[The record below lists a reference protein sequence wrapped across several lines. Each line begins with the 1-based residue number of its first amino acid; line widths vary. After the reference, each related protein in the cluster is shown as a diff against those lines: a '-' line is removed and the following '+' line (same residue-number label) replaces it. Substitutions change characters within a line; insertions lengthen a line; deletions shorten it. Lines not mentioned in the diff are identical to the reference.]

1 MINLKFVPLNE
12 IKRLQKKIKNPVLI
26 SQLLADI
33 FRLSTL
39 SMIMEA
45 GSGHIG
51 TSFSSME
58 IITWLWTQEM
68 RLPNSDQAGSDYFF
82 SSKGHD
88 APALY
93 SVLIGLEK
101 LDYKYIHKFRRLGG
115 LPGHP
120 DVKTP
125 FILTN
130 TGSLGMGISKASG
143 LALARRRQKKTG
155 RIFVLLGDGELQE
168 GQIWESLQPAA
179 NKKLAEITVIVDH
192 NKIQSDISVKDTS
205 DLGDLEK
212 KFQSFGWAVARC
224 DGHDFK
230 SLKKVFA
237 DFSRIKNKP
246 KVLIADTVKGRGVSF
261 MEKLSVDGLYKFHS
275 GAPKAEDYEIAFE
288 EIANRVGA
296 KLDSL
301 KLEPLKFETKGIPD
315 RSVAVNQ
322 EKLVAAYGDELLKL
336 ARRHKNIIGLDADL
350 AIDTGLLKFK
360 QAFPDRYVEC
370 GIAEQDMVSMAGG
383 LALEGMLPLV
393 HSFACFLSTRAN
405 EQIYNNATE
414 GTKIIYAGSLAGL
427 IPAAPGHSHQS
438 LRDISILGSIPGLT
452 LIEPG
457 NEQETRLALRW
468 AVEKNKFS
476 TYIRLVSVPCSI
488 PYQLPANYKLTIGRG
503 VKLTDGQ
510 DAVIFAYGPVMLGE
524 AVRAAQLLEKEG
536 IGLTVFNLPWLNE
549 IDEQWLK
556 ENSRGYKAILTL
568 DDHYVKLGQGAMI
581 AEALAKIGNSQK
593 VTRLGLGKVP
603 ACGQAGEVLAFHKLD
618 AFSIAQAVRE
628 SSKK

>member
-1 MINLKFVPLNE
+1 
-12 IKRLQKKIKNPVLI
+12 
-26 SQLLADI
+26 
-33 FRLSTL
+33 
-39 SMIMEA
+39 
-45 GSGHIG
+45 
-51 TSFSSME
+51 
-58 IITWLWTQEM
+58 
-68 RLPNSDQAGSDYFF
+68 
-82 SSKGHD
+82 
-88 APALY
+88 
-93 SVLIGLEK
+93 
-101 LDYKYIHKFRRLGG
+101 
-115 LPGHP
+115 
-120 DVKTP
+120 
-125 FILTN
+125 
-130 TGSLGMGISKASG
+130 
-143 LALARRRQKKTG
+143 
-155 RIFVLLGDGELQE
+155 
-168 GQIWESLQPAA
+168 
-179 NKKLAEITVIVDH
+179 
-192 NKIQSDISVKDTS
+192 
-205 DLGDLEK
+205 
-212 KFQSFGWAVARC
+212 
-224 DGHDFK
+224 
-230 SLKKVFA
+230 
-237 DFSRIKNKP
+237 
-246 KVLIADTVKGRGVSF
+246 
-261 MEKLSVDGLYKFHS
+261 
-275 GAPKAEDYEIAFE
+275 
-288 EIANRVGA
+288 
-296 KLDSL
+296 
-301 KLEPLKFETKGIPD
+301 
-315 RSVAVNQ
+315 
-322 EKLVAAYGDELLKL
+322 VAAYGDELLKL